1 MMKSIKEINEEL
13 TKILNE
19 NEDTV
24 WDALKFARYT
34 SDMSRCFDFFFGTH
48 SSFHITA
55 HYTET
60 VEEKGTYLAVNKN
73 NFALFVD
80 NKKIYDF
87 SNYEKCPELKIC
99 DKEGYEIYKLS
110 EYPRTLSK
118 LDKDALKIDIT
129 DVIEPYGS
137 NTRACKDYMKKYGI
151 NPDISYVPKKDIMAA
166 SKPSLHY
173 DYENQRFVCIVGNHG
188 KGFYNIPIEKFNELC
203 VPETDIDRNRSLF
216 IAGQD

>member
-1 MMKSIKEINEEL
+1 MSKSIKQINEEL

-24 WDALKFARYT
+24 WNILKLARYT
-34 SDMSRCFDFFFGTH
+34 SDMSRCFDFFFGTN
-48 SSFHITA
+48 SSFHIEA

-60 VEEKGTYLAVNKN
+60 VEEKGAYLAVNEN

-87 SNYEKCPELKIC
+87 SNSEKCPELNTC

-110 EYPRTLSK
+110 KYPRALSK
-118 LDKDALKIDIT
+118 LDKEALKIGIK
-129 DVIEPYGS
+129 DVIEPYGDT
-137 NTRACKDYMKKYGI
+137 TRACKDYMKSHDI
-151 NPDISYVPKKDIMAA
+151 DPDISYVPNQDIMAA

-173 DYENQRFVCIVGNHG
+173 DYKNQRFVCIVGNHG
-188 KGFYNIPIEKFNELC
+188 KGFYNIPIEKFNEFC
-203 VPETDIDRNRSLF
+203 TPETESDRNRSLF